1 MVVIGVLLY
10 TGTDPAGKQLSA
22 IRVFTGSDV
31 VRELIEVNQTDVC
44 ALLDQLTTAV
54 K

>member
-1 MVVIGVLLY
+1 MVVIGALLY

-22 IRVFTGSDV
+22 IFTGSDT
-31 VRELIEVNQTDVC
+31 VRQLIDVNETDVRM
-44 ALLDQLTTAV
+44 LLDQLTTAV

>member
-22 IRVFTGSDV
+22 IFTGSDV
-31 VRELIEVNQTDVC
+31 VRELIEVNQTDVR